1 MNQGLPTFVSQNGE
15 KKEFQ
20 IKHFNNRDQLA
31 KWLTLLLS
39 HSSFKKKHK
48 SFKTGANLKI
58 RINIQ

>member
-1 MNQGLPTFVSQNGE
+1 MGE
-15 KKEFQ
+15 KKEFH